1 MSRNVEKN
9 IANINQELG
18 RIKEEVIRTARH
30 DSLHREISNFKSD
43 LDAIKGLLL
52 NRFVYPFAGA
62 INSYDNLCM

>member
-52 NRFVYPFAGA
+52 NRFV
-62 INSYDNLCM
+62 

>member
-52 NRFVYPFAGA
+52 NRFVCWNY
-62 INSYDNLCM
+62 NLLW